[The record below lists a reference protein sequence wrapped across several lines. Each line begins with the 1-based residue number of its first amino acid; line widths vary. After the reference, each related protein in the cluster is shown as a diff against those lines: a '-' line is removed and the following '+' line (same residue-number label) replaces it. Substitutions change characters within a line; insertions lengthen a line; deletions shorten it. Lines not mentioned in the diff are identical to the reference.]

1 MMKEEHFLDFLP
13 YRASFYDKD
22 LKLVYS
28 NKQSDGSFFPEPE
41 PKKLPDWIL
50 QDLQV
55 QESKSLHFQLPTESF
70 QDMIIQ
76 SYQALYDDKGE
87 FQGVYH
93 YIQNIKPLL
102 SSYLNETGQAIV
114 GWSDV
119 TSGASIK
126 NDLFD
131 EI

>member
-41 PKKLPDWIL
+41 PKKLPDWIW
-50 QDLQV
+50 QDLQL

-76 SYQALYDDKGE
+76 Y
-87 FQGVYH
+87 

-102 SSYLNETGQAIV
+102 SSYHNETGQAIV